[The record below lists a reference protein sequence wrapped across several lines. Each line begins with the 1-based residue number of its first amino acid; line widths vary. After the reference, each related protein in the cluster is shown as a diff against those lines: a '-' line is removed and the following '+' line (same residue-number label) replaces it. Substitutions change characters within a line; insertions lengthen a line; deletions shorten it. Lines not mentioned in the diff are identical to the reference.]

1 VLHRVYGFVQH
12 FLGIGYLSDN
22 YDKCEQ
28 FEHIRSVFF
37 MSQMAAMRHWHGAFY
52 QQCYQQFKFY
62 LQIVLLFILCLCFQD
77 CISVCRSVCGYT
89 CVYVF
94 LSGE

>member
-1 VLHRVYGFVQH
+1 MLHRVYGFVQH

-52 QQCYQQFKFY
+52 QQHCQQFKFY
-62 LQIVLLFILCLCFQD
+62 LQIVLLFILCLCFLGAFQ
-77 CISVCRSVCGYT
+77 SVGVCGYT